1 MIPTTDG
8 PLEIFVDIFI
18 FEVSKI
24 NDIELTM
31 TFELYFDLMWEEKRF
46 VINETSDKWGQVS
59 QPGDTNVYTRPGLM
73 RQDKVTCCVNR
84 PQCLLKSTIILKPW
98 DLDSHHQN
106 HQGVRDIT
114 TSESSGTLRWLLSRQ
129 ISPRTSAV
137 CFLSLHNVYLKL
149 LFAQDGSFM
158 GSTNFV
164 KSLWLPDIQIYKCKQ
179 FKKRQIVTDVAG
191 IFITIFMFMFL
202 CSYFCS
208 YVALSIFI
216 SQWYPV
222 PGV

>member
-46 VINETSDKWGQVS
+46 VINETSDKWGQVR
-59 QPGDTNVYTRPGLM
+59 QGGDTEPWTNVYTRPGLM

-98 DLDSHHQN
+98 DLDSLGQPP
-106 HQGVRDIT
+106 
-114 TSESSGTLRWLLSRQ
+114 SESLGSEGYYNFRILGDTEMAFVTPDFSEDLCCVFSV
-129 ISPRTSAV
+129 SA
-137 CFLSLHNVYLKL
+137 
-149 LFAQDGSFM
+149 
-158 GSTNFV
+158 
-164 KSLWLPDIQIYKCKQ
+164 
-179 FKKRQIVTDVAG
+179 
-191 IFITIFMFMFL
+191 
-202 CSYFCS
+202 
-208 YVALSIFI
+208 
-216 SQWYPV
+216 
-222 PGV
+222 